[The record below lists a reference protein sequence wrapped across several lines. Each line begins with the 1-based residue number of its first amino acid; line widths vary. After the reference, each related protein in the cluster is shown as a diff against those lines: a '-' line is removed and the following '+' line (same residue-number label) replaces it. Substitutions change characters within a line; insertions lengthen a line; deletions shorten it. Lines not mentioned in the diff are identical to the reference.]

1 MKPKQHLLLKINLKL
16 QLSTE
21 DSAPT
26 GEASPDQGE
35 APVTVNRPSPTEVM
49 DEEVDEVEEEIGEE
63 QELSLP
69 EGQDTHPTHQNS
81 AVTATTSTE
90 RTRGTVWHHSPAPG

>member
-1 MKPKQHLLLKINLKL
+1 
-16 QLSTE
+16 
-21 DSAPT
+21 
-26 GEASPDQGE
+26 
-35 APVTVNRPSPTEVM
+35 M

-81 AVTATTSTE
+81 AVTAITNTE
-90 RTRGTVWHHSPAPG
+90 PTRGTVWPH